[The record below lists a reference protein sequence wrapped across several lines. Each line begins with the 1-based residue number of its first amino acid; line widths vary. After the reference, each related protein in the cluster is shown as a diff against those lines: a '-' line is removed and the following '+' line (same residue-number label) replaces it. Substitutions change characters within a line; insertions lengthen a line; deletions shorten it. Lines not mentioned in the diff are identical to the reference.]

1 MVNYI
6 VIPVVQYFDVVVVVV
21 VVVANFL
28 VAVVRAALAVSLFL
42 LVFS

>member
-6 VIPVVQYFDVVVVVV
+6 GIPVVQCFDVVVVV